1 MKQVLN
7 SALALTFLLCLSGC
21 ATVKTGRNFEGLRV
35 EDGAKPVASVAIEN
49 YGYYLFGLIPLIA
62 GEPRYP
68 NAPMCTLFSDSVT
81 AQNNML
87 MLSKTAQ
94 KTGAKKVIN
103 LRVYEGWTGSFSF
116 WVIWKK
122 QLYTGALLTE

>member
-1 MKQVLN
+1 MKQFLN
-7 SALALTFLLCLSGC
+7 STMTLTLLFCLSGC
-21 ATVKTGRNFEGLRV
+21 ATVKTGRNFDGLRV
-35 EDGAKPVASVAIEN
+35 EEGAKPVASVAIEN
-49 YGYYLFGLIPLIA
+49 YGYYLFGYIPLIA

-68 NAPMCTLFSDSVT
+68 NAFMCTIFSDSVT
-81 AQNNML
+81 PQNNML

-94 KTGAKKVIN
+94 KAGAKKVIN